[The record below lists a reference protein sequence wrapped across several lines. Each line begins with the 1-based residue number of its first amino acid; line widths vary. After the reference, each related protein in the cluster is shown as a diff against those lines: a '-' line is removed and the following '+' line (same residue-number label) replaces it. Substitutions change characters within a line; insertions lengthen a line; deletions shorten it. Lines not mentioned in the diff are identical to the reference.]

1 MRHPTRLSLPLI
13 GFFAAALL
21 SGCALLRNESGSV
34 PEVPELGGS
43 EWVIDGLGGVGLVSG
58 REPTLAFSA
67 DGRISGTTGCN
78 RFFGSY
84 TQDGAALTFPGTGMT
99 KMACMED
106 GLMIQENAFAGV
118 LNGAA
123 TATVDGLGELTLTG
137 ANGVGFVAKRAVPA
151 GSAAEADPALLLGA
165 DWVVE
170 DLNRGGVIDNT
181 RLTLTF
187 SADGKVSGSTN
198 CNRFN
203 GTYTATTTSV
213 SFGPLAMTRRA
224 CTGEAL
230 SLQQRKYMDALGGV
244 MTWTI
249 EADGA
254 LVLTADGGKRVLL
267 RR

>member
-1 MRHPTRLSLPLI
+1 
-13 GFFAAALL
+13 
-21 SGCALLRNESGSV
+21 
-34 PEVPELGGS
+34 
-43 EWVIDGLGGVGLVSG
+43 
-58 REPTLAFSA
+58 
-67 DGRISGTTGCN
+67 
-78 RFFGSY
+78 
-84 TQDGAALTFPGTGMT
+84 
-99 KMACMED
+99 MED
-106 GLMIQENAFAGV
+106 GLMIQESTFAGV

-123 TATVDGLGELTLTG
+123 SASVDGLGRLMING
-137 ANGVGFVAKRAVPA
+137 ANGAGFVAKPA
-151 GSAAEADPALLLGA
+151 APEGAKTEVDPAVLLGA

-187 SADGKVSGSTN
+187 GADGKVSGSTN

-203 GTYTATTTSV
+203 GTYTATATSV
-213 SFGPLAMTRRA
+213 SFGPLSMTRRA
-224 CTGEAL
+224 CIGEAL

>member
-1 MRHPTRLSLPLI
+1 MIRSRLA
-13 GFFAAALL
+13 FAAASTLML
-21 SGCALLRNESGSV
+21 AGCQFFSGGDAVAPKAPSAAGSPAPDAGPAADPV
-34 PEVPELGGS
+34 EPPFGPGPEQTDGET
-43 EWVIDGLGGVGLVSG
+43 EDAVIS
-58 REPTLAFSA
+58 
-67 DGRISGTTGCN
+67 
-78 RFFGSY
+78 
-84 TQDGAALTFPGTGMT
+84 
-99 KMACMED
+99 
-106 GLMIQENAFAGV
+106 
-118 LNGAA
+118 GAA
-123 TATVDGLGELTLTG
+123 TATVDGLGRLTING
-137 ANGVGFVAKRAVPA
+137 ANGAGFAAKRAVPA
-151 GSAAEADPALLLGA
+151 DGAAEADPALLQGA

-187 SADGKVSGSTN
+187 GADGKVSGSTN

-203 GTYTATTTSV
+203 GTFTATATSV

-244 MTWTI
+244 ITWTI

-254 LVLTADGGKRVLL
+254 LVLTGDAGERVLL